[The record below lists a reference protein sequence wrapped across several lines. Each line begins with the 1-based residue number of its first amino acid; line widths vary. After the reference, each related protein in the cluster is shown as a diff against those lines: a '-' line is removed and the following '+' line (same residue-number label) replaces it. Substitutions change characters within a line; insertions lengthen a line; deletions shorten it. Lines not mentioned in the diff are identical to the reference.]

1 MDPNNPYA
9 PPQVA
14 LVDAQAAQN
23 LPGWSPGWLQLLGWL
38 SLVYLVATL
47 VVFGLAFVEDL
58 ASLGDALGVASTLL
72 GCYLALRLKA
82 FLESRFSA
90 RGLAWPVWLSL
101 LFSVVLEAI
110 NLYWREDELGVGF
123 TPEAVFYFGLA
134 ALLGLAILW
143 LGVVLLKV
151 ENAYPALRVLAWLN
165 IAAGVLMASV
175 ILFLAGI
182 LPLLAAM
189 VAVALVFFRGARELD
204 DSQAA

>member
-9 PPQVA
+9 APQVA
-14 LVDAQAAQN
+14 LVDAQAPQS
-23 LPGWSPGWLQLLGWL
+23 LPGWSPGKLQLLGWL
-38 SLVYLVATL
+38 SMVYLVATL

-58 ASLGDALGVASTLL
+58 DRLGDVLGVASTLL

-90 RGLAWPVWLSL
+90 HGLARPVWLSML
-101 LFSVVLEAI
+101 LSVVLEAI
-110 NLYWREDELGVGF
+110 NLYWRGDELGVGF
-123 TPEAVFYFGLA
+123 TPQAVFYFGLA

-143 LGVVLLKV
+143 LGIVLLKV
-151 ENAYPALRVLAWLN
+151 ENAYPILRVLAWLN

-175 ILFLAGI
+175 ILFLVGI

-189 VAVALVFFRGARELD
+189 VAAALVFFHGAKELEG
-204 DSQAA
+204 SQAA